1 MSTPARAHA
10 PSTSSPGPFPGALDP
25 SGREVDDPHFQ
36 LEVLRRTLHRH
47 QVRRLLHV
55 GCGDGA
61 AIEEI
66 ITSPGLHGREPTLDA
81 YLGVDPSGDAI
92 TRARRRYTGVERIR
106 FAGLDEASA
115 ERHDLAISL
124 DTLHRVVDD
133 ALYVRCLDR
142 LFEGA
147 DLVLIHANLWP
158 GPSGDPAIV
167 YRDHPREI
175 AERHPAFAL
184 IGREPHPVRSTGFL
198 LYRKQEERGPRMG

>member
-1 MSTPARAHA
+1 MSTHARAHVPSEA
-10 PSTSSPGPFPGALDP
+10 PSGPFPGALDP

-36 LEVLRRTLHRH
+36 LEVLRRTLQRH

-61 AIEEI
+61 AIEEV
-66 ITSPGLHGREPTLDA
+66 ITSPGVHGREPTLDA
-81 YLGVDPSGDAI
+81 YLGLDPSDDAI
-92 TRARRRYTGVERIR
+92 ARAHRRYAGVDRIG
-106 FAGLDEASA
+106 FATLDEAPA
-115 ERHDLAISL
+115 EPHDLAVSL
-124 DTLHRVVDD
+124 DALHRVVDEGT
-133 ALYVRCLDR
+133 YTECLDR
-142 LFEGA
+142 LFGGA

-198 LYRKQEERGPRMG
+198 LYRRQDERGPRAG